1 MRSITARLTIV
12 LAGLALLAAACGEN
26 PGGSS
31 STLATTT
38 TSLGTTTSTAPAI
51 SDDQPSSLSPNE
63 GGLAVILPVGPD
75 GLPESITP
83 VVCGG
88 AAFTLGDVTS
98 VTPLEDAALPDVE
111 VAIAPFLTSEEGAFW
126 PQDGWKV
133 LTETEERVL
142 LVHVDES
149 ESTLSF
155 MEVEH
160 RGGEWRWAGSSMGE
174 GCGLETAL
182 PSGFNAVEWRFDPA
196 FPTPTPDSTTLH
208 LLVHERACASGQE
221 VGDRLVGPEVFVT
234 DSHVRI
240 AFAATAQSGDATCPS
255 NPETAVNIE
264 LSAPIGDREVVDGLA
279 FGISL
284 VDLLSD

>member
-1 MRSITARLTIV
+1 MRSITTRLTIV
-12 LAGLALLAAACGEN
+12 LAGLALLGAACAES

-31 STLATTT
+31 STLDTTT
-38 TSLGTTTSTAPAI
+38 TTLATTTSTAPAVG
-51 SDDQPSSLSPNE
+51 DDQPSSLTPNE

-75 GLPESITP
+75 GLPDVNTP

-88 AAFTLGDVTS
+88 VAFTLGDVTS
-98 VTPLEDAALPDVE
+98 ATPLEVAALPDIE
-111 VAIAPFLTSEEGAFW
+111 AAIDPFLTSEEGAFW

-133 LTETEERVL
+133 LTETDDRVL
-142 LVHVDES
+142 LVHVDEA

-196 FPTPTPDSTTLH
+196 FPTPTADSTILH
-208 LLVHERACASGQE
+208 LLVHERACASGQA

-255 NPETAVNIE
+255 NPETAVTVE

-279 FGISL
+279 FGVSL
-284 VDLLSD
+284 VDLLAD